1 MCSRMTHL
9 HEKQDKQLKEN
20 ITQSVETNLPF
31 CGYCK
36 FENFRENF
44 IFTNSVKTH
53 ICYVKN
59 ARQGRELPLSVNDK
73 VISPIREGFI
83 FTKLRICEVS
93 RK

>member
-9 HEKQDKQLKEN
+9 LEKQDKQLKET
-20 ITQSVETNLPF
+20 IADRVETNLPF

-36 FENFRENF
+36 FGNFRENF

-83 FTKLRICEVS
+83 FTKLRIS